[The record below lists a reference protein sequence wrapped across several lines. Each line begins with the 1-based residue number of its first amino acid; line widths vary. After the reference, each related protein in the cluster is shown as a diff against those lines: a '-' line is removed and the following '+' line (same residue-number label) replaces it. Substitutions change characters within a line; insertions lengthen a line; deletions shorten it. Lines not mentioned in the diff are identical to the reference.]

1 MKKYLLPAVFSLLA
15 SASLLIPSAALD
27 ISAQSAIL
35 TDLDSGRVLYEKNS
49 GERRAIASITK
60 IMTALVALEHCDLEE
75 LVTVSYES
83 TLTEGS
89 SMYLKPGEILSME
102 ELLYGLML
110 ASGNDAALAVAQ
122 HCAGSVGVFVDWMNE
137 KARQL
142 RMNDTQFKNPNGLDE
157 EGHYSTA
164 ADMAKLTAAAMNND
178 TFVRIVSTKTIT
190 IGSRSLKNHNKLLW
204 EYDGVLGVKTGY
216 TGKAGRTL
224 VSCASRD
231 GQRLIAVTLSDRND
245 WVNHTS
251 LFDYGFQTY
260 PKTVLCKAGWEMGE
274 VTVTGG
280 MKETVPVTAAV
291 SLNYPLGKGEM
302 PEIKF
307 NLPLLMKAPVARG
320 AFAGR
325 AVYLLNGA
333 VIGSCP
339 LVFAESVDRM
349 PTRMERILSGVRD
362 LFD

>member
-1 MKKYLLPAVFSLLA
+1 LKKYLLSAGAALFA
-15 SASLLIPSAALD
+15 SACLLIPSAPLG

-35 TDLDSGRVLYEKNS
+35 TDLDSGRILYEKNS

-83 TLTEGS
+83 TITEGS

-122 HCAGSVGVFVDWMNE
+122 HCAGSVDVFVGWMNE
-137 KARQL
+137 KARHL

-178 TFVRIVSTKTIT
+178 AFVRIVSTKTIT
-190 IGSRSLKNHNKLLW
+190 IGTRSLKNHNKLLW
-204 EYDGVLGVKTGY
+204 EYEGILGVKTGY

-245 WVNHTS
+245 WADHAF

-260 PKTVLCKAGWEMGE
+260 PKTVLCKA
-274 VTVTGG
+274 
-280 MKETVPVTAAV
+280 
-291 SLNYPLGKGEM
+291 
-302 PEIKF
+302 
-307 NLPLLMKAPVARG
+307 
-320 AFAGR
+320 AGR
-325 AVYLLNGA
+325 WGKSRLRG
-333 VIGSCP
+333 G
-339 LVFAESVDRM
+339 
-349 PTRMERILSGVRD
+349 
-362 LFD
+362 